1 MKRKEIKLV
10 KEKNF
15 FQVLW
20 DKKSVQDFEE
30 DGVKGVEIE

>member
-1 MKRKEIKLV
+1 MSAMKKEIKLV

-20 DKKSVQDFEE
+20 DKKSVTEFD
-30 DGVKGVEIE
+30 DD